1 MSVDMRIFVV
11 MVNPNAGSTSK
22 AQSAKRSPKG
32 FITVGVN
39 GGYLRLQFPRTIFDD
54 GKQQY
59 ASLKLKDTPENR
71 AIANNKAREA
81 QNDLTRYQLGDLT
94 AFDFTLKKYKPDK
107 VVRPPV
113 ESKEPSLGELW
124 GKYVAYKSVDASPST
139 IAKDY
144 QKTERL
150 INKLPTQSLD
160 DAVQIRDY
168 LRSNCTP
175 NAAKRYMTQ
184 INACC
189 EWAVISG
196 LTSRNPFT
204 LLKKTLTLPKG
215 QRKTYDVVKHF
226 TSEQRDQIL
235 QAFKHH
241 RYYKHYYNYVYFC
254 FFTGCRPSEA
264 IALKWENVS
273 KTHIRFDTTV
283 VEGLDGLTEKDGL
296 KTQDARDFPLNEAM
310 RDFMKSIKPDNA
322 KPDDLVFP
330 SPKGNWI
337 NTHNFCNRAWK
348 NVLESLPDV
357 PKLAPYHTRH
367 TFITLC
373 LDKNIH
379 EKDVK
384 RWCGNSAAVIISAY
398 AGAKRDLAVP
408 EDL

>member
-1 MSVDMRIFVV
+1 
-11 MVNPNAGSTSK
+11 MVNLGAGSTSK
-22 AQSAKRSPKG
+22 AQPTKRAAKG

-39 GGYLRLQFPRTIFDD
+39 GGYLRLQFPRSIFEDS
-54 GKQQY
+54 KQRY
-59 ASLKLKDTPENR
+59 VSLKLKDTPDNR
-71 AIANNKAREA
+71 AIADNKAREA

-94 AFDFTLKKYKPDK
+94 AFDFSLEKYKLDK
-107 VVRPPV
+107 VIRSPV
-113 ESKEPSLGELW
+113 ESQEVLLGELW
-124 GKYVAYKSVDASPST
+124 KKYSDYKSVGASPST

-150 INKLPTQSLD
+150 IQKLPTQSLD

-189 EWAVISG
+189 EWAFISG
-196 LTSRNPFT
+196 LISRNPFV

-215 QRKTYDVVKHF
+215 QRKTNDVVKHF

-235 QAFKHH
+235 NAFKNHP
-241 RYYKHYYNYVYFC
+241 YYKHYYNYVFFC

-264 IALKWENVS
+264 IALRWGNIS
-273 KTHIRFDTTV
+273 DTHIHFDTTV

-296 KTQDARDFPLNEAM
+296 KTQDARDFPINESM
-310 RDFMKSIKPDNA
+310 REFMKSIKPENA

-330 SPKGNWI
+330 SPTGKWI
-337 NTHNFCNRAWK
+337 DTHNFNNRAWK

-373 LDKNIH
+373 LDRERVTFFEENPCIL
-379 EKDVK
+379 VK
-384 RWCGNSAAVIISAY
+384 G
-398 AGAKRDLAVP
+398 
-408 EDL
+408 